1 MSVGFLEEA
10 SMERM
15 YASLSSMK
23 ATHMT
28 IGRRS
33 SPLCSECAALASS
46 VEHARGEG
54 SSNGEHSIA
63 WGSSGGGLS
72 VTISSEGEEGRGE
85 RTRTIATSCASS
97 SAGEG
102 RNSHAMGEVP
112 RYSGEVDAA
121 VQFGVAPERLV

>member
-33 SPLCSECAALASS
+33 SPLCSECAAL
-46 VEHARGEG
+46 
-54 SSNGEHSIA
+54 SSNVEHSIA

-85 RTRTIATSCASS
+85 RTRTIANSCASS

-112 RYSGEVDAA
+112 RYPGEVDAA